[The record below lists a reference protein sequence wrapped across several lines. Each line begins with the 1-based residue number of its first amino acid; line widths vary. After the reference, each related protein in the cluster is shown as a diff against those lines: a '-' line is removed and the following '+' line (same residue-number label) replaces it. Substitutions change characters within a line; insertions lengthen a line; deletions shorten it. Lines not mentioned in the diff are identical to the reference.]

1 MSKPKVLLI
10 EGCDFETFPVGG
22 QLSMARSL
30 IKIFG
35 NSFALVGLTLGDEPL
50 GEWRQKRIDGTS
62 YLFLPAFRRDVT
74 ADKPAVPVR
83 LSFYL
88 ALQRYRRQILSLG
101 CKYALVQAP
110 EALVAVSRWGL
121 ESLCFMFPGV
131 ENPLR
136 ISRYRIARKLCSV
149 YDAALFSALD
159 RVAVILASADEQA
172 IQGFVSGSG
181 GRISRDRII
190 QLPTC
195 VDLSEFRPSP
205 IDSSRQALGIPLD
218 SAVFVASGRIG
229 HFKGWQLLLDAFAV
243 FHQKHSRSLLLFVG
257 DGEDRPLLDAAIA
270 ARGMGAAVNVTG
282 FCSAREVAAYLN
294 AASAVVVGSLAEGWS
309 VAMLEALACGK
320 PIVTTPVSGSSEM
333 IVPGRNGFVV
343 QSRDPNAFA
352 AAMEKALLLTD
363 ASALSAAIADQFS
376 LSRMRERLAELWFPL
391 RTEGPERLPI
401 SEIAEAVKQ

>member
-1 MSKPKVLLI
+1 MSKAKVLLI

-30 IKIFG
+30 IKLFG
-35 NSFALVGLTLGDEPL
+35 NSFALVGLSLGDDPVGQWHL
-50 GEWRQKRIDGTS
+50 KRIDGTS
-62 YLFLPAFRRDVT
+62 YLYFPAFRRDVT
-74 ADKPAVPVR
+74 ADKPKVPVR

-101 CKYALVQAP
+101 CRYALVQAP
-110 EALVAVSRWGL
+110 EALFAVSRWGL

-136 ISRYRIARKLCSV
+136 ISRYRLARKLCWA
-149 YDAALFSALD
+149 YDSALFSALD

-172 IQGFVSGSG
+172 IRRLVSGSG
-181 GRISRDRII
+181 GRLSRERLI

-195 VDLSEFRPSP
+195 VDLSEFQPSP
-205 IDSSRQALGIPLD
+205 TDSSRQALGIPLD
-218 SAVFVASGRIG
+218 AAVFVASGRIG
-229 HFKGWQLLLDAFAV
+229 HFKGWQLLLDAFGV
-243 FHQKHSRSLLLFVG
+243 LHRKHARSLLFFVG
-257 DGEDRPLLDAAIA
+257 DGEDRPLLDAAVA
-270 ARGMGAAVNVTG
+270 ARGMGTCVNVTG
-282 FCSAREVAAYLN
+282 FCSPRQVAAYLN
-294 AASAVVVGSLAEGWS
+294 AADAVVVGSLAEGWS
-309 VAMLEALACGK
+309 VAMLEGLACGK
-320 PIVTTPVSGSSEM
+320 PIVTTPVSGAGEM
-333 IVPGRNGFVV
+333 IVPGRNGFIV

-352 AAMEKALLLTD
+352 EAMEEALSLTD
-363 ASALSAAIADQFS
+363 ACALSAAIADRFS